1 MLSCSALSRAGLPR
15 ASRQPL
21 VRRSDLLL
29 ARQNEAWISGQGLGW
44 CSRVRAVETLA
55 AGPAGEAIAELIWE
69 LPAGLAKRVFIAFW
83 DIKEQLAAKSDQL
96 AAKSDQLATKTEEL
110 YKIKV
115 ELTRALHAAGV
126 VNARTFLEYVVK
138 QWEHELFGSVGK
150 VNRLKVI
157 KAGLRKRPELVKCLQ
172 RNVPTW
178 VRAGMDEE
186 RIVENMAK
194 NLEAIML
201 DSSNNVHTFHPAI
214 GLTLLKAA
222 HSEPMVAA
230 LVCVAD
236 NMGVLVKVIKMN
248 AMNDNNDNN
257 ISA

>member
-1 MLSCSALSRAGLPR
+1 MP
-15 ASRQPL
+15 
-21 VRRSDLLL
+21 
-29 ARQNEAWISGQGLGW
+29 N
-44 CSRVRAVETLA
+44 
-55 AGPAGEAIAELIWE
+55 
-69 LPAGLAKRVFIAFW
+69 
-83 DIKEQLAAKSDQL
+83 QLAAKSDQL

-126 VNARTFLEYVVK
+126 VNARTFLGGSIIAMAMNACWVPVVPWVAFLLLDKQSAAVRVLVSDTATSAEYVVK

-186 RIVENMAK
+186 RIGAYV
-194 NLEAIML
+194 
-201 DSSNNVHTFHPAI
+201 
-214 GLTLLKAA
+214 GR
-222 HSEPMVAA
+222 
-230 LVCVAD
+230 
-236 NMGVLVKVIKMN
+236 GRW
-248 AMNDNNDNN
+248 
-257 ISA
+257 